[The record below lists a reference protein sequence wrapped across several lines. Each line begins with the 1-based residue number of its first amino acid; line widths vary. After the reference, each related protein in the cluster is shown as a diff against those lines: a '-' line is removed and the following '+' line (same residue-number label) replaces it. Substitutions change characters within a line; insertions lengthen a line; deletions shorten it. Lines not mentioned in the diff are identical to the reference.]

1 MPSPVPTPTVFFLS
15 DYGTQDEFVG
25 VVHAVLHR
33 AGPGLTIIDLTHE
46 IPAFDVRAGA
56 NTLTRAVPHLGSG
69 VVLAVVDPGVGSRRR
84 GLCLE
89 VTPEGGDGPQDAPS
103 FFVGPDNGLL
113 LEAAE
118 LVGNRSPVA
127 RAFALSGSGSG
138 TFDGRDVF
146 APAAAALCGGKRPE
160 DLGEPIDPQSLV
172 RLPRREPELV
182 QSEDGR
188 RILRVEVTWVD
199 RFGNVQL
206 AALAALAALAGLADL
221 ADLAGLADL
230 DSLAG
235 LAAEAGDTGVPP
247 PGPVGLTTPAA
258 RSAPETTLRRV
269 RTFADLAP
277 GELGLLIDANG
288 HLAVVAGEASAARA
302 LNVGIGDVVVL
313 TWEKAGR
320 LV

>member
-1 MPSPVPTPTVFFLS
+1 MPMPIQTVFFLS
-15 DYGTQDEFVG
+15 DYGIRDEFVG
-25 VVHAVLHR
+25 VVHAVLH
-33 AGPGLTIIDLTHE
+33 AADPGLAIIDLTHE

-56 NTLTRAVPHLGSG
+56 NTLTRAAPHLGPG
-69 VVLAVVDPGVGSRRR
+69 VVLAVVDPGVGSDRR

-89 VTPEGGDGPQDAPS
+89 VKPELSGPS

-113 LEAAE
+113 IAAAE
-118 LVGNRSPVA
+118 LVGGHAPLA
-127 RAFALSGSGSG
+127 RGFALTGSGGG
-138 TFDGRDVF
+138 TFDGRDLF
-146 APAAAALCGGKRPE
+146 APAVAALCGGTRPE
-160 DLGEPIDPQSLV
+160 HVGDPIDPRSLV
-172 RLPRREPELV
+172 RLPKRGPEIG

-188 RILRVEVTWVD
+188 RTMRVEVTWVD

-206 AALAALAALAGLADL
+206 GAVARDADDLLDLPPLGPLGLI
-221 ADLAGLADL
+221 
-230 DSLAG
+230 
-235 LAAEAGDTGVPP
+235 T
-247 PGPVGLTTPAA
+247 PVSSST
-258 RSAPETTLRRV
+258 PETALRRV

-302 LNVGIGDVVVL
+302 LNLGMGNVVVL